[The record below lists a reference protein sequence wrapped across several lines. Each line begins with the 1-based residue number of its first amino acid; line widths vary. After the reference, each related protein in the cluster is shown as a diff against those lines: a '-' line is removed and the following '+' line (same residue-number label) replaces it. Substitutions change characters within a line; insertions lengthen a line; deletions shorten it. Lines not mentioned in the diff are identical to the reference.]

1 MSKTIIILK
10 IKDNDIEQC
19 KIFANKVVDQT
30 YNRFKK
36 DLIERKKRIFYGK
49 IGEVIFY
56 NYLISLGKKLD
67 NSEMF
72 KVFQGEQNVDSF
84 DFKTLEGK
92 TIDIKTAYQ
101 SFHNRIIIPEDQYE
115 NNNPKDFYVGVK
127 VFFKEKIAKIYG
139 FTSGKNLLLNT
150 KQNFGEGNAYW
161 EYLDTLSN
169 IKNLVSQM

>member
-10 IKDNDIEQC
+10 ITNIDVDQC
-19 KIFANKVVDQT
+19 KIFANEVVDQT
-30 YNRFKK
+30 YNRFQKN
-36 DLIERKKRIFYGK
+36 LIERKKRIFYGK

-84 DFKTLEGK
+84 DFKTLDGK
-92 TIDIKTAYQ
+92 TIDIKTGYQ

-115 NNNPKDFYVGVK
+115 NNNAKDFYVGVK
-127 VFFKEKIAKIYG
+127 VFLKKELQKSMDTLLEKIY
-139 FTSGKNLLLNT
+139 
-150 KQNFGEGNAYW
+150 Y
-161 EYLDTLSN
+161 
-169 IKNLVSQM
+169 